1 MSTKLL
7 EQTLGLMGDGPQV
20 PRTLP
25 DTEVVL
31 ERLAEGGTY
40 G

>member
-1 MSTKLL
+1 MRTKLL
-7 EQTLGLMGDGPQV
+7 EQALGLMHDGSQV

-31 ERLAEGGTY
+31 KRLAEGGTH